1 MAKTLNQVV
10 VQENQPLVDKRSVMQ
25 FTDDE
30 TNLEGTLILT
40 YEDMSA
46 EQKVVYD
53 EFVALCVNKINE

>member
-10 VQENQPLVDKRSVMQ
+10 VQENQPLVDKRNVIQ

-40 YEDMSA
+40 YEDMSPS
-46 EQKVVYD
+46 EKVVYD
-53 EFVALCVNKINE
+53 EFVALCVTKINE

>member
-10 VQENQPLVDKRSVMQ
+10 IQENQPLVDKRSIMQ

-30 TNLEGTLILT
+30 KNLEGTIILT